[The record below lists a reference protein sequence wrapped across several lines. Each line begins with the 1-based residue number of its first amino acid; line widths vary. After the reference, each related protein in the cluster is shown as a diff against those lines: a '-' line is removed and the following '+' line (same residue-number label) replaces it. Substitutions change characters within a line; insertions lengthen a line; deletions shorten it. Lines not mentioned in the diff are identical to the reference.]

1 MPITGSKRTAIINW
15 CSRISYINDE
25 AELFYMG
32 SKQPSGKGF
41 YHFVYVLCEYGGV
54 IRSVINVE
62 RILDIPFGD
71 KVISSLDHLTNR
83 LCIIK
88 EEYEA
93 DDVIVDDKFAT
104 VIRFYHLRI
113 RKGVVTRF
121 KYRAKEQLS
130 AYSRLQEDSISPFRQ
145 HLRCCF
151 FHSLYDILCAY
162 PMQAPLARGLRH
174 SAL

>member
-1 MPITGSKRTAIINW
+1 
-15 CSRISYINDE
+15 
-25 AELFYMG
+25 MG
-32 SKQPSGKGF
+32 SKPLSGKGF
-41 YHFVYVLCEYGGV
+41 YHFVYVFVSDTVQYVYVLCEYGGV

-162 PMQAPLARGLRH
+162 PMQAPLARGS
-174 SAL
+174 SAELALAICLSGKLH